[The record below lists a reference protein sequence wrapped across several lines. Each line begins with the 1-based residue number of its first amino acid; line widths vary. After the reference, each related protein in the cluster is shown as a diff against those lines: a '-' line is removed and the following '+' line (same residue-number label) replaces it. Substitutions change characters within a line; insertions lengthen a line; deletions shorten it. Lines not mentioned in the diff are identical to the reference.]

1 MWMTIWD
8 RIVGWIRQESA
19 AATAMVQA
27 FIALGIAFSWWTWS
41 TAQTG
46 AVIGI
51 VSALLGMFV
60 RSQVTPIARGAQR
73 RPVPARAAAGPAA
86 APSARPAAGP
96 PQSGP
101 GTLPQSG
108 PSSRPPG
115 GPAPDFRP
123 PPGQDTD
130 PPGGPSTKP
139 L

>member
-1 MWMTIWD
+1 MWTTIWD
-8 RIVGWIRQESA
+8 RLTGWVRLESA

-60 RSQVTPIARGAQR
+60 RSQVTPNVRVAQR
-73 RPVPARAAAGPAA
+73 RPVPARAPAGPAPA
-86 APSARPAAGP
+86 VRPAPGAPQAGP
-96 PQSGP
+96 A
-101 GTLPQSG
+101 
-108 PSSRPPG
+108 G

-123 PPGQDTD
+123 SQDTD
-130 PPGGPSTKP
+130 PPGGPSTRP